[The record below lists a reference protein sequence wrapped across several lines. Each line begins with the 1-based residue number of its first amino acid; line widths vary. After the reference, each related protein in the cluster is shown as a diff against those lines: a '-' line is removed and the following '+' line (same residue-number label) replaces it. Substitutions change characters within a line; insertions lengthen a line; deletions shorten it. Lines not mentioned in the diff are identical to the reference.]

1 MLLYKL
7 VSISDENWKIHAR
20 GHTARLVYAHRV
32 RIRLVEEKQADQ
44 LRIERRDERW
54 KDRIVRAGR

>member
-7 VSISDENWKIHAR
+7 VPISHENWKIHAR
-20 GHTARLVYAHRV
+20 GHTTRLVYAHRV
-32 RIRLVEEKQADQ
+32 RIRLAEEKQIDQ

-54 KDRIVRAGR
+54 KDRIVRTGG